1 MMNLRFSIQNDESAV
16 LYPKWWIGGSL
27 SEMVDCFLFIK
38 YIQMSLLTKMQF
50 KLDNLLNQVSKLI
63 PSASG
68 KILYN
73 KWVLYFIFVVGIYD
87 VIHFYQRGNM
97 VAFAIFFIV
106 GFLTS
111 FFCKNMI
118 VIIVSAIA
126 VSHIVAYGNKMTE
139 GFDEGVEEEEGFE
152 EKEEEEGFEEGVD
165 GEDESEEKKSEE
177 KKTNEKKTDDS
188 EEEFTDGTAQ
198 LLSDMNKLLKQT
210 EDVVKSSTTQGAVKQ
225 GFATMGFSE
234 YK

>member
-1 MMNLRFSIQNDESAV
+1 
-16 LYPKWWIGGSL
+16 
-27 SEMVDCFLFIK
+27 
-38 YIQMSLLTKMQF
+38 MSLLTKMQF

>member
-1 MMNLRFSIQNDESAV
+1 
-16 LYPKWWIGGSL
+16 
-27 SEMVDCFLFIK
+27 
-38 YIQMSLLTKMQF
+38 MSLLTKMQF
-50 KLDNLLNQVSKLI
+50 KLENLLNQISKLI

-126 VSHIVAYGNKMTE
+126 VSHIVAYGNKMSE
-139 GFDEGVEEEEGFE
+139 GFEEKEEEEGFE
-152 EKEEEEGFEEGVD
+152 EEKDEEGFEEGVD
-165 GEDESEEKKSEE
+165 GEDESEEKKTEE
-177 KKTNEKKTDDS
+177 KKPKEKTTDS
-188 EEEFTDGTAQ
+188 EEEFTTQQ
-198 LLSDMNKLLKQT
+198 LLSDMNNLLKRT
-210 EDVVKSSTTQGAVKQ
+210 EDIVTSSTTQGAEKQ
-225 GFATMGFSE
+225 GFTTMGFSE

>member
-1 MMNLRFSIQNDESAV
+1 
-16 LYPKWWIGGSL
+16 
-27 SEMVDCFLFIK
+27 
-38 YIQMSLLTKMQF
+38 MSLLTKMQF
-50 KLDNLLNQVSKLI
+50 KLDNLLNQISKLI

-139 GFDEGVEEEEGFE
+139 GFEEKDEEEGFE
-152 EKEEEEGFEEGVD
+152 EEKDEEGFEEGVD
-165 GEDESEEKKSEE
+165 GEDESEEKKTEE
-177 KKTNEKKTDDS
+177 KKPKEKTTDS

-210 EDVVKSSTTQGAVKQ
+210 ENVVKSSTTQGAVKQ

>member
-1 MMNLRFSIQNDESAV
+1 
-16 LYPKWWIGGSL
+16 
-27 SEMVDCFLFIK
+27 
-38 YIQMSLLTKMQF
+38 MSLLTKMQF
-50 KLDNLLNQVSKLI
+50 KLDNLLNQISKLI

-126 VSHIVAYGNKMTE
+126 VSHIVAYGNKMSE
-139 GFDEGVEEEEGFE
+139 GFEEKEEEEGFE

-165 GEDESEEKKSEE
+165 GEDNSEE
-177 KKTNEKKTDDS
+177 KKTEEKKPKEKTTDS